1 MKTDELISMLATQ
14 IEAVDSR
21 RLRRRQ
27 RVILAGGGLASF
39 VICAALLK
47 INPALSDFLTE
58 PMFWV
63 RESFCV
69 TLGVTGIVAVTRLG
83 YPGRKMGLLP
93 VGFLVPVLVLW
104 SLAAVALWSV
114 PPPERIALILGRTAR
129 ACPFLIAL
137 LAAPPLIAFIGILR
151 SLAPINLRAAGAAA
165 GFAAGS
171 LGAVAYTLHCPELAA
186 PFISVWY
193 LIGILLSTAL
203 GALIG
208 PRLLRW

>member
-14 IEAVDSR
+14 IEAVDPR

-27 RVILAGGGLASF
+27 RMILAGGFLTSLF
-39 VICAALLK
+39 ICTVLLK
-47 INPALSDFLTE
+47 LNPSLADFVRE
-58 PMFWV
+58 PRFWV

-69 TLGVTGIVAVTRLG
+69 TLAVTGILTVTRLG
-83 YPGRKMGLLP
+83 YPGRTIGLLP
-93 VGFLVPVLVLW
+93 VGFLMPVLVLW
-104 SLAAVALWSV
+104 SLAAVALWSA
-114 PPPERIALILGRTAR
+114 PPDERVALILGRTAR
-129 ACPFLIAL
+129 VCPFLITL
-137 LAAPPLIAFIGILR
+137 LGAPVLIAFIGILR
-151 SLAPINLRAAGAAA
+151 NLAPTHLRGAGAAA

-193 LIGILLSTAL
+193 LMGILLSTAL
-203 GALIG
+203 GALVG